1 MWPALVLVLLGP
13 AAAPERAARDLRN
26 ALGVSTTRAV
36 WDQDPARPEAPAC
49 VRVAN
54 ALVRQGVVMV
64 EAGAPGGATVVV
76 RCAVVDG
83 QVHLMAAEISTGRT
97 LAQVKAALED
107 AAAAPSGAVLSGDLE
122 RVALGLAATLMK
134 GLDALP
140 GTLRYQRVAV
150 VPFSEV
156 GDAARQAR
164 AGSVVALEMTRVFKD
179 VYGVTVVERAVLDA
193 VVRAQAGRLAAGEVQ
208 ELGTMLGAQALVL
221 GDVAPEGDRLLV
233 RVRAVDASS
242 GAVVAQASG
251 AVARRDVVRMSSALL
266 ERSTGGNVM
275 ARSVVFPGWGQIF
288 LGQPVRG
295 LAWML
300 GVGALAATT
309 VASLVGALAVTAVY
323 LGMRPASG
331 GAWPTPGDVAAASGP
346 LRQAAAVL
354 FVVGAAVACVG
365 LGVWAL
371 NVLDAAWAA
380 SG

>member
-1 MWPALVLVLLGP
+1 MWPALVLMLLGP

-26 ALGVSTTRAV
+26 ALGVSTTAAV
-36 WDQDPARPEAPAC
+36 WDQDPAKPEAPAC

-64 EAGAPGGATVVV
+64 TAGEPGGATVVV

-83 QVHLMAAEISTGRT
+83 QVQLMAAEISTGRT

-107 AAAAPSGAVLSGDLE
+107 AAVPTGAVLSGDLE

-156 GDAARQAR
+156 GDAAKQAR

-193 VVRAQAGRLAAGEVQ
+193 VVRAQAGRLAAGEPQ

-275 ARSVVFPGWGQIF
+275 ARSVVFPGWGQVF
-288 LGQPVRG
+288 VGQPVRG
-295 LAWML
+295 VAWMV

-309 VASLVGALAVTAVY
+309 LASLVGALAVTAVY

-354 FVVGAAVACVG
+354 FVVGTAVAGVG

>member
-1 MWPALVLVLLGP
+1 MWPALVLMLLGP

-26 ALGVSTTRAV
+26 ALGVSTTAAV
-36 WDQDPARPEAPAC
+36 WDQDPAKPEAPAC

-64 EAGAPGGATVVV
+64 TAGEPGGATVVV

-83 QVHLMAAEISTGRT
+83 QVQLMAAEISTGRT

-107 AAAAPSGAVLSGDLE
+107 AAVPTGAVLSGDLE

-156 GDAARQAR
+156 GDAAKQAR
-164 AGSVVALEMTRVFKD
+164 AGSVVALEMTRVFKV

-193 VVRAQAGRLAAGEVQ
+193 VVRAQAGRLAAGEPQ

-275 ARSVVFPGWGQIF
+275 ARSVVFPGWGQVF
-288 LGQPVRG
+288 VGQPVRG
-295 LAWML
+295 VAWMV

-309 VASLVGALAVTAVY
+309 LASLVGALAVTAVY

-354 FVVGAAVACVG
+354 FVVGAAVAGVG